1 MFEQEGFM
9 VLFQDILT
17 YSRTMIF
24 KIDLNSKQEFVDAI
38 MSTAIEINAKDETKN
53 WIQELLTNIGWK

>member
-1 MFEQEGFM
+1 M

-24 KIDLNSKQEFVDAI
+24 KTDLNSKQEFIDTI
-38 MSTAIEINAKDETKN
+38 IETAIEINSKEEVKS
-53 WIQELLTNIGWK
+53 WIQKLLSELNWK